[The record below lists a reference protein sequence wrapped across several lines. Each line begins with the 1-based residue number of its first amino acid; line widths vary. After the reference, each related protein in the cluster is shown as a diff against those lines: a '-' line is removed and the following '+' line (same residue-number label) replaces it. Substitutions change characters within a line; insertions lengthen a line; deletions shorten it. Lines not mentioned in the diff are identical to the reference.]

1 MTSKTDITSLERA
14 LLDQS
19 AEMLLAVDPASLLIV
34 AANQRAADL
43 LGYPDQTLIGHS
55 ITDLESALADVF
67 YWEDV
72 RQGALGEVENV
83 EGVYLCADGNM
94 LPVVKSI
101 RRINHDGRDWL
112 ALRVRDERGLK
123 GVEDSMAEVT
133 AQLQATLEATGDGI
147 LVLDISGDIVNMNRR
162 FSTMW
167 GIPEALLLEGSSAIM
182 DWLDAQL
189 TDPANHRFTDH
200 DGPVNQESFDVL
212 ELISGKFFERR
223 SRPQTARD
231 HVIGRVF
238 SFHDITDRVLSE
250 RELIQAREKA
260 EYANRAKSD
269 FLAMMSHEIRTPMN
283 GVIGMTSLLLETSL
297 DSEQRQ
303 FGEIIK
309 SSADSLLSIV
319 NDILDFSKIEARK
332 MSLEDIDFNLLSLL
346 EDFADL
352 YSIRA
357 AEKQLE
363 FAWSI
368 APDTPALLRGDPGR
382 LRQIL
387 INLVGNAIKFT
398 QSGGVTVSVAIDQ
411 ASAQSALLR
420 FEVSD
425 TGIGIP
431 ANRIEAIFKPFEQA
445 DGSTTRKYGGTGLGL
460 AISAQLAEMMQGRI
474 GALSQEGHGTT
485 FWFTAHLGRHEAA
498 QEEHLLPGEK
508 AIAGLHGKR
517 ILVVEHSK
525 HNQRLLSEVLG
536 RWGFAVQC
544 LADAESALASIQ
556 AAQQA
561 GQPFDLV
568 LIDRLLRGVD
578 GETLGRW
585 IKGLPALADTPLVLM
600 TATGFRGDAQR
611 LRKIGFAAYLPKP
624 IKRSLLIDC
633 FLTVLQDPHHGT
645 VKTPLITRHSLAD
658 HRRSTARI
666 LLVEDNKVN
675 QVVSMTMLRKLGY
688 SDIDLAEDGEQ
699 ALAKAGEKTYD
710 LILMDCQ
717 MPRMDGY
724 EATSI
729 LRRQGFTLPILA
741 ITANA
746 MADEIEHCISAG
758 MNGHIEKPVA
768 IKSLAAALEK
778 YLAVTGE
785 NIPLDGP

>member
-72 RQGALGEVENV
+72 RQGAPGEVENV

-283 GVIGMTSLLLETSL
+283 GVIGMTSLLLDTPL

-357 AEKQLE
+357 AENN
-363 FAWSI
+363 SI
-368 APDTPALLRGDPGR
+368 
-382 LRQIL
+382 
-387 INLVGNAIKFT
+387 
-398 QSGGVTVSVAIDQ
+398 
-411 ASAQSALLR
+411 
-420 FEVSD
+420 
-425 TGIGIP
+425 
-431 ANRIEAIFKPFEQA
+431 
-445 DGSTTRKYGGTGLGL
+445 
-460 AISAQLAEMMQGRI
+460 
-474 GALSQEGHGTT
+474 
-485 FWFTAHLGRHEAA
+485 
-498 QEEHLLPGEK
+498 LPGQSPPIRPPCY
-508 AIAGLHGKR
+508 AAT
-517 ILVVEHSK
+517 
-525 HNQRLLSEVLG
+525 Q
-536 RWGFAVQC
+536 AVC
-544 LADAESALASIQ
+544 
-556 AAQQA
+556 
-561 GQPFDLV
+561 
-568 LIDRLLRGVD
+568 
-578 GETLGRW
+578 
-585 IKGLPALADTPLVLM
+585 
-600 TATGFRGDAQR
+600 
-611 LRKIGFAAYLPKP
+611 
-624 IKRSLLIDC
+624 
-633 FLTVLQDPHHGT
+633 
-645 VKTPLITRHSLAD
+645 
-658 HRRSTARI
+658 AR
-666 LLVEDNKVN
+666 
-675 QVVSMTMLRKLGY
+675 
-688 SDIDLAEDGEQ
+688 
-699 ALAKAGEKTYD
+699 
-710 LILMDCQ
+710 
-717 MPRMDGY
+717 
-724 EATSI
+724 
-729 LRRQGFTLPILA
+729 F
-741 ITANA
+741 
-746 MADEIEHCISAG
+746 
-758 MNGHIEKPVA
+758 
-768 IKSLAAALEK
+768 
-778 YLAVTGE
+778 
-785 NIPLDGP
+785 

>member
-1 MTSKTDITSLERA
+1 MSTDSATLDRL

-19 AEMLLAVDPASLLIV
+19 AEMLLAVDPATLLIV

-43 LGYPDQTLIGHS
+43 LGYPDQSLIGHA
-55 ITDLESALADVF
+55 ITDLESALSDVF

-72 RQGALGEVENV
+72 RQGASGEVDNV
-83 EGVYLCADGNM
+83 EGLYLCADGNM

-101 RRINHDGRDWL
+101 RRTRQNGRDWL
-112 ALRVRDERGLK
+112 TLRVRDERGLK
-123 GVEDSMAEVT
+123 GIEDSMAELT

-147 LVLDISGDIVNMNRR
+147 LVLDNNGDIVNMNRR
-162 FSTMW
+162 FSAMW
-167 GIPEALLLEGSSAIM
+167 GIPEHLLLEDSNAIM
-182 DWLDAQL
+182 GWLDTQL
-189 TDPANHRFTDH
+189 TDPANHRFTDY
-200 DGPVNQESFDVL
+200 DSPLDQESFDVL

-231 HVIGRVF
+231 QVIGRVF
-238 SFHDITDRVLSE
+238 SFHNITDRVLSE

-283 GVIGMTSLLLETSL
+283 GVIGMTSLLLETPL

-303 FGEIIK
+303 FSEIIK

-319 NDILDFSKIEARK
+319 NDVLDFSKIEARK
-332 MSLEDIDFNLLSLL
+332 LSLEDIDFNLLSLL

-368 APDTPALLRGDPGR
+368 APDTPVLLRGDPGR

-387 INLVGNAIKFT
+387 INLVGNAVKFT
-398 QSGGVTVSVAIDQ
+398 HSGSITISVGISKVMD
-411 ASAQSALLR
+411 QSAILR
-420 FEVSD
+420 FEVRDS
-425 TGIGIP
+425 GIGIP
-431 ANRIEAIFKPFEQA
+431 QSRIDAIFKPFEQV

-460 AISAQLAEMMQGRI
+460 AISAQLTELMQGQI
-474 GALSQEGHGTT
+474 GALSTEGEGPT
-485 FWFTAHLGRHEAA
+485 FWFTAHMGRHEPAH
-498 QEEHLLPGEK
+498 EEHLLPGEK
-508 AIAGLHGKR
+508 AIAALTGKR
-517 ILVVEHSK
+517 ILVVDHSE

-536 RWGFAVQC
+536 RWGFDVRC
-544 LADAESALASIQ
+544 MADAESALADLQ
-556 AAQQA
+556 AHQET
-561 GQPFDLV
+561 GKTFDLV

-585 IKGLPALADTPLVLM
+585 IKELPELANVPLVLM

-611 LRKIGFAAYLPKP
+611 LGEIGFAAYLPKP

-633 FLTVLQDPHHGT
+633 FLTVLQSALPST
-645 VKTPLITRHSLAD
+645 EKAPLVTRHSLAD
-658 HRRSTARI
+658 NRRSAARL

-675 QVVSMTMLRKLGY
+675 QIVAMTMLRKLGY
-688 SDIDLAEDGEQ
+688 SDVDLAEDGEQ
-699 ALAKAGEKTYD
+699 AVAKAGEKTYD

-724 EATSI
+724 EATTI
-729 LRRQGFTLPILA
+729 LRQQGFTLPIVA
-741 ITANA
+741 ISANA
-746 MADEIEHCISAG
+746 MAEEIERCFSVG

-768 IKSLAAALEK
+768 IKALAAALEK
-778 YLAVTGE
+778 FLQLASE
-785 NIPLDGP
+785 NIELDGP

>member
-1 MTSKTDITSLERA
+1 MSTDSATLDRL

-19 AEMLLAVDPASLLIV
+19 AEMLLAVDPATLLIV

-43 LGYPDQTLIGHS
+43 LGYPDQSLIGHA
-55 ITDLESALADVF
+55 ITDLESALSDVF

-72 RQGALGEVENV
+72 RQGASGEVDNV
-83 EGVYLCADGNM
+83 EGLYLCADGNM

-101 RRINHDGRDWL
+101 RRTRQNGRDWL
-112 ALRVRDERGLK
+112 MLRVRDERDLK
-123 GVEDSMAEVT
+123 GIEDSMAELT

-147 LVLDISGDIVNMNRR
+147 LVLDNNGDIVNMNRR
-162 FSTMW
+162 FSAMW
-167 GIPEALLLEGSSAIM
+167 GIPEHLLLEDSNAIM
-182 DWLDAQL
+182 GWLDTQL
-189 TDPANHRFTDH
+189 TDPANHRFTDY
-200 DGPVNQESFDVL
+200 DSPLDQESFDVL

-231 HVIGRVF
+231 QVIGRVF
-238 SFHDITDRVLSE
+238 SFHNITDRVLSE

-283 GVIGMTSLLLETSL
+283 GVIGMTSLLLETPL

-303 FGEIIK
+303 FSEIIK

-319 NDILDFSKIEARK
+319 NDVLDFSKIEARK
-332 MSLEDIDFNLLSLL
+332 LSLEDIDFNLLSLL

-368 APDTPALLRGDPGR
+368 APDTPVLLRGDPGR

-387 INLVGNAIKFT
+387 INLVGNAVKFT
-398 QSGGVTVSVAIDQ
+398 HSGSITISVGISKVMD
-411 ASAQSALLR
+411 QSAILR
-420 FEVSD
+420 FEVRDS
-425 TGIGIP
+425 GIGIP
-431 ANRIEAIFKPFEQA
+431 QNRIDAIFKPFEQV

-460 AISAQLAEMMQGRI
+460 AISAQLTELMQGQI
-474 GALSQEGHGTT
+474 GALSTEGEGTT
-485 FWFTAHLGRHEAA
+485 FWFTAHMGRHEPVH
-498 QEEHLLPGEK
+498 EEHLLPGEK
-508 AIAGLHGKR
+508 AIAALTGKR
-517 ILVVEHSK
+517 ILVVDHSE

-536 RWGFAVQC
+536 RWGFDVRC
-544 LADAESALASIQ
+544 MADAESALADLQ
-556 AAQQA
+556 AQQQTGKA
-561 GQPFDLV
+561 FDLV

-585 IKGLPALADTPLVLM
+585 IKELPELANIPLVLM

-611 LRKIGFAAYLPKP
+611 LGEIGFAAYLPKP

-633 FLTVLQDPHHGT
+633 FLTVLQSALPST
-645 VKTPLITRHSLAD
+645 EKTPLVTRHSLAD
-658 HRRSTARI
+658 NRRSAARV

-675 QVVSMTMLRKLGY
+675 QIVAMTMLRKLGY
-688 SDIDLAEDGEQ
+688 SDVDLAEDGEQ
-699 ALAKAGEKTYD
+699 AVANAGKKTYD

-724 EATSI
+724 EATSV
-729 LRRQGFTLPILA
+729 LRQQGFTLPIVA
-741 ITANA
+741 ISANA
-746 MADEIEHCISAG
+746 MAEEIERCFSVG

-768 IKSLAAALEK
+768 IKALAAALEK
-778 YLAVTGE
+778 FLQPASE
-785 NIPLDGP
+785 NIELDGP